1 MAFSNRPYS
10 LLRYSVNPAAREAP
24 IAVSFLEGM
33 NAVIGAAVPVPT
45 SERFA
50 EAFQG
55 TARGTVAVVSG
66 LAVFSGLLADV
77 TLSANVAA
85 AASMAETL
93 QAAATG
99 SKDVPALLL
108 DVSNLDTRIWGS
120 KDIPFAGGLE
130 DVLEAAAAGSKNILL
145 EQLFS
150 AALAAATAATTQTTQ
165 TASFQLTI
173 PPGGELRI
181 DSGVFTVTLDGANA
195 LHTQSGDW
203 IEVSRELLRLLIES
217 ASGGQLEGQIVYTER
232 YL

>member
-1 MAFSNRPYS
+1 MYSDRPYS

-24 IAVSFLEGM
+24 ISVSFLEGM

-55 TARGTVAVVSG
+55 AARGTVAVVSG
-66 LAVFSGLLADV
+66 LSVFSGLLADV

-93 QAAATG
+93 GASAAG

-108 DVSNLDTRIWGS
+108 DVSKLDTLIWGS
-120 KDIPFAGGLE
+120 KNIPFAGVLA
-130 DVLEAAAAGSKNILL
+130 DALEAAAAGSKNILL
-145 EQLFS
+145 EQLLS
-150 AALAAATAATTQTTQ
+150 DALAAVTAATTQTTQ

-181 DSGVFTVTLDGANA
+181 DSGVFTVTLDGVNA

-203 IEVSRELLRLLIES
+203 IEVSRELLRLLVES
-217 ASGGQLEGQIVYTER
+217 ASGGQLEGQLVYTER

>member
-1 MAFSNRPYS
+1 MAFSDWQYS

-55 TARGTVAVVSG
+55 TARGTVAVVTGFAASG
-66 LAVFSGLLADV
+66 GLLAAV
-77 TLSANVAA
+77 TLSANEAA
-85 AASMAETL
+85 AASMAEAL
-93 QAAATG
+93 GASAAG

-108 DVSNLDTRIWGS
+108 DVSKLDTRLA
-120 KDIPFAGGLE
+120 DA
-130 DVLEAAAAGSKNILL
+130 LEAAAAGSKNILL
-145 EQLFS
+145 EQMFS
-150 AALAAATAATTQTTQ
+150 AALAAVTAATTQTTQ
-165 TASFQLTI
+165 TASFQLAI

-181 DSGVFTVTLDGANA
+181 DSGVFTVTLDGVNA

-217 ASGGQLEGQIVYTER
+217 ASGGQLEGQLVYTER

>member
-1 MAFSNRPYS
+1 MAFSDRQYS

-24 IAVSFLEGM
+24 VAVSFLEGM

-45 SERFA
+45 LERFA

-55 TARGTVAVVSG
+55 TARGTVAVVTGFAASG
-66 LAVFSGLLADV
+66 GLLAAV
-77 TLSANVAA
+77 TLSANEAA
-85 AASMAETL
+85 AASMAEAL
-93 QAAATG
+93 QAAAAG
-99 SKDVPALLL
+99 SKDVPALLP
-108 DVSNLDTRIWGS
+108 DVSKLDTRVWGS
-120 KDIPFAGGLE
+120 KNIPFAEDLA

-145 EQLFS
+145 EQLLS
-150 AALAAATAATTQTTQ
+150 DALAAVTAATTQTTQ

-181 DSGVFTVTLDGANA
+181 DSGVFTVTLDGVNA

-203 IEVSRELLRLLIES
+203 IEVSRELLRLLVES
-217 ASGGQLEGQIVYTER
+217 ASGGQLEGHLVYTER